1 MLNRFRFAQD
11 KLIVGAE
18 FDWTYSSAYAGT
30 VQSNHVPHATDEQV
44 DLERLK
50 RRDPILFFDEVI
62 LFEDELA
69 DNGGSMLSVKL
80 RVMPSCFFALQRLF
94 IRVDDVMFRVFDTRL
109 YHEFG
114 KPFVVR
120 ETQRR
125 ESTYAGLGAALPR
138 ERSKLNDANH
148 MTPLIALQSTVLEAF
163 DLVPVAAPAPAAA
176 PAAAPA
182 PADAAEPAAAAN

>member
-1 MLNRFRFAQD
+1 LAQD
-11 KLIVGAE
+11 KLVAGEA
-18 FDWTYSSAYAGT
+18 FDWTYSTPYAGT
-30 VQSNHVPHATDEQV
+30 VVSGHAAHATTEAV
-44 DLERLK
+44 DVERLK

-69 DNGGSMLSVKL
+69 DNGGSLLSVKL

-94 IRVDDVMFRVFDTRL
+94 IRVDDVMFRVFETRL

-120 ETQRR
+120 ESQRR
-125 ESTYAGLGAALPR
+125 ESTYAALGASLPR

-148 MTPLIALQSTVLEAF
+148 MTPLVALQSTVLEAF
-163 DLVPVAAPAPAAA
+163 DLVPAAVAA
-176 PAAAPA
+176 PAAAQ
-182 PADAAEPAAAAN
+182 DEPAAAAPAN

>member
-1 MLNRFRFAQD
+1 M
-11 KLIVGAE
+11 GAE
-18 FDWTYSSAYAGT
+18 FDWTYSSPYAGT
-30 VQSNHVPHATDEQV
+30 VQSGHVAHASEEQV

-94 IRVDDVMFRVFDTRL
+94 IRVDDVMFRVFDTRI

-125 ESTYAGLGAALPR
+125 ESTYAGLGASLPR

-163 DLVPVAAPAPAAA
+163 DLVPVPAAPPAAPEAPAVEAPAVAAPA
-176 PAAAPA
+176 
-182 PADAAEPAAAAN
+182 N

>member
-1 MLNRFRFAQD
+1 
-11 KLIVGAE
+11 LIAGAE
-18 FDWTYSSAYAGT
+18 FDWTYSTPYAGT
-30 VQSNHVPHATDEQV
+30 VVSGHTAHASTEPV
-44 DLERLK
+44 DVERLK

-94 IRVDDVMFRVFDTRL
+94 IRVDDVMFRVFETRL

-114 KPFVVR
+114 KAFVVR

-125 ESTYAGLGAALPR
+125 ESTYAALGTSLPR

-148 MTPLIALQSTVLEAF
+148 MTPLIALQSSVLEAF
-163 DLVPVAAPAPAAA
+163 DLAALPDEPKEAAAAVPAPAPAVA
-176 PAAAPA
+176 P
-182 PADAAEPAAAAN
+182 AAEPAN